1 MHTGAA
7 QVTIAQLAQILYAPV
22 RTITIVQTTKCAR
35 TVSTFT
41 AIRLPAT
48 TVLLVRLAKA
58 VHGLPTS
65 ESAQD
70 IILLSELVSNSSVQ
84 AAMTATRNTYRSAAG
99 VGSLLR
105 VL

>member
-48 TVLLVRLAKA
+48 TVLLVRPAKA

-99 VGSLLR
+99 AGSLLR